1 MKVYRKVHRASC
13 QRTQEQRIHTP
24 TPSRFISSSPLYP
37 CKPAAR
43 SYVIRPKHKSDS
55 VTWKEGDACAS
66 THGENVF
73 FISETQ
79 RFLPYCNKSKTRK
92 WNGTKYKNMWHDN
105 AQGVNEIK
113 QRSIGTEH
121 TKKSF

>member
-13 QRTQEQRIHTP
+13 QRTQEQRTHTP

-55 VTWKEGDACAS
+55 VTWKEGDTCAS
-66 THGENVF
+66 ADGENVF
-73 FISETQ
+73 FS
-79 RFLPYCNKSKTRK
+79 FLKLNVFCPTVINLKQG
-92 WNGTKYKNMWHDN
+92 NGMERNTKICGMTTHR
-105 AQGVNEIK
+105 E
-113 QRSIGTEH
+113 
-121 TKKSF
+121 